1 MVLIALFTLVMIV
14 MLPKLM
20 DQMDP
25 EFKAELEAQQRKGG
39 VNPAVNFDVASFLA
53 GTSSPA
59 TGVAASGGK
68 GKKN

>member
-1 MVLIALFTLVMIV
+1 V
-14 MLPKLM
+14 
-20 DQMDP
+20 DP

-39 VNPAVNFDVASFLA
+39 ANPVANFDVASFLA

-59 TGVAASGGK
+59 AGGAAPDGK